1 MHNKLRT
8 VIFGGSFDPIHIG
21 HTSLATEVL
30 RQNLAD
36 EVWFMVSPRNPLKK
50 DLHLTDEAIRL
61 EMVRLAVAGEPRFVA
76 CDFEFNL
83 PRPSYTYHTLQA
95 LGVAYPDRQFILL
108 IGADNWAC
116 INRWYN
122 YQEIISRYSIIVYPR
137 GGEKFA
143 QLPENV
149 SWISSPLFD
158 ISSTEIRGQLFKDE
172 KMQQWLPSGVYD
184 YIITN
189 NLYK

>member
-1 MHNKLRT
+1 MHKLRT

-50 DLHLTDEAIRL
+50 DSNLTDENHRL

-83 PRPSYTYHTLQA
+83 PRPSYTFHTLQA
-95 LGVAYPDRQFILL
+95 LEAAYPDREFILL

-137 GGEKFA
+137 GGEEFA

-149 SWISSPLFD
+149 HWLSSPLFD
-158 ISSTEIRGQLFKDE
+158 ISSTEIRGSLFKDD

-189 NLYK
+189 NLYQ